1 MRRIKWKAIRKQ
13 LWRDTYIVVIAA
25 TFLAASGYVIIHART
40 WSILGPLPTRIN
52 TQEKVVALTFDDGP
66 TQPQTDKVLS
76 VLSQE
81 QIKATFYLIGVEMVR
96 HPAAADAIIRAG
108 HEVGNH
114 GYTHSSLMFMD
125 PLTLSREITRTD
137 ALLRQHG
144 YLGDITIRP
153 PYGHKLFELPIYAAQ
168 HNRQLVMWDF
178 PLGTESGATV
188 DSIVDSGVK
197 QTRPGSIIIM
207 HVMYDHNQTTLN
219 AVQPLIQK
227 LKAKG
232 YRFVT
237 VSELLSYRSS

>member
-1 MRRIKWKAIRKQ
+1 
-13 LWRDTYIVVIAA
+13 
-25 TFLAASGYVIIHART
+25 
-40 WSILGPLPTRIN
+40 
-52 TQEKVVALTFDDGP
+52 
-66 TQPQTDKVLS
+66 LS